1 MTPHGTAKTPP
12 PICQPT
18 CPARGKTA
26 LAPPGGTRD
35 SDSQSGGRGGQSQ
48 EMSLWHVRP
57 PLSFTLQ
64 GTCFRTSFDWSPCGR
79 GF

>member
-35 SDSQSGGRGGQSQ
+35 SDSQSGRQGGTIPRD
-48 EMSLWHVRP
+48 ESLARP
-57 PLSFTLQ
+57 TTPVVYPPRDLF
-64 GTCFRTSFDWSPCGR
+64 
-79 GF
+79 